1 MPSSPSKTH
10 NAAARPSLAKSMDT
24 SFSQLAE
31 KALEPESCLKPGE
44 ASVEPVGAPVKSGMD
59 PVEFGEAP
67 EASEVLSGF
76 RALVW
81 L

>member
-1 MPSSPSKTH
+1 
-10 NAAARPSLAKSMDT
+10 MDT

-67 EASEVLSGF
+67 VNKASEASEVLSGF